1 MTHIDYNSKTRAE
14 RTTGGWLQ
22 VGAHISELANTWAER
37 NDLVAFI
44 GEGAT
49 EGQAPALFKPEIA
62 EIEINVE
69 KAFGF
74 GVTPQHIGDFR
85 SRGSRYEFPRATGAV
100 LHEAFHARFSRWSI
114 TDAHAALQADEFT
127 ALMLLE
133 EGRIEALGLKTDE
146 KHRVFLRACAF
157 DIVIGDLNEKAL
169 QNLNLENAA
178 QLVGLVQARVIA
190 GVLDADAVSP
200 ITNALIEKLG
210 EETFNKMSIIIE
222 KFQQHINHYSMSS
235 SYPLAIE
242 WAQLIRDAKEE
253 QGEGSSE
260 GEEGAEGEGVG
271 TPASGEGEG
280 EGTGRTTMK
289 ELLEKIQEIAEENE
303 IANAEELY
311 DQERQEDWDEQ
322 VKEANDAAKEIK
334 KNQEVSESVFC
345 EGDGAGT
352 GEVAETRGTY
362 SQLTEER
369 APKGVEHAAAVTVA
383 RMLEKAKYRE
393 RDITTVTSQVP
404 QGKLRTAAA
413 IQNAAQKSR
422 GQMPTANPWKHKVR
436 KQTDEPKLSVGVMV
450 DISGSMRP
458 AMQPMA
464 TTAWVMSEA
473 TRRVQ
478 GQCAMVYYGQ
488 DVFPTLKK
496 GQHLN
501 GVRVY
506 SANDPTEKFD
516 KAFRALDG
524 SLNLLNGNGVRLL
537 VVVSDG
543 VYTDGEERAAM
554 KWMERCKQDG
564 VAVLWLTFQD
574 TRNSYADRI
583 CKGTDAV
590 VVSGRLDPADAAVEI
605 GRAAAKALE
614 ISTSRAA

>member
-1 MTHIDYNSKTRAE
+1 MTHIDYNSKTRTE
-14 RTTGGWLQ
+14 RTTGGWLK

-49 EGQAPALFKPEIA
+49 EGHAPALFKPEIA

-74 GVTPQHIGDFR
+74 GVTPEHIGDFR
-85 SRGSRYEFPRATGAV
+85 SRSSRYEFPRATGAV
-100 LHEAFHARFSRWSI
+100 LHEAFHARFSRWSLP
-114 TDAHAALQADEFT
+114 DAHAALQADEFS

-157 DIVIGDLNEKAL
+157 DIVIGDLNASAL
-169 QNLNLENAA
+169 EQLNVENAA

-190 GVLDADAVSP
+190 GVLDADAVSL
-200 ITNALIEKLG
+200 ITDALIEKLG

-222 KFQQHINHYSMSS
+222 KFQQHINHYSMATA
-235 SYPLAIE
+235 YPLAIE
-242 WAQLIRDAKEE
+242 WAQLIRDAKQE
-253 QGEGSSE
+253 QGESE
-260 GEEGAEGEGVG
+260 GEGEGVG
-271 TPASGEGEG
+271 TPASGGGAGEG
-280 EGTGRTTMK
+280 EGTGRSTMK
-289 ELLEKIQEIAEENE
+289 ELLKKIQEVAEETE

-322 VKEANDAAKEIK
+322 VKEANDKSKEVT
-334 KNQEVSESVFC
+334 KNKEVSESVFC
-345 EGDGAGT
+345 EGNGAGT
-352 GEVAETRGTY
+352 EEVAETRGTY
-362 SQLTEER
+362 SRLDEER

-393 RDITTVTSQVP
+393 RDITTVSSQVP

-422 GQMPTANPWKHKVR
+422 GQLPTANPWKHKVR
-436 KQTDEPKLSVGVMV
+436 KHTDEPTLSVGVMV
-450 DISGSMRP
+450 DISGSMRS

-506 SANDPTEKFD
+506 TANDPTEKFD

-543 VYTDGEERAAM
+543 VYTDGEEQAA
-554 KWMERCKQDG
+554 KRWMERCKQDG

-590 VVSGRLDPADAAVEI
+590 VVSGSLDPADAAVEI